1 MQNSLGPSYSAKPGL
16 IGKHSK
22 EVKMLF
28 AQQHENCD
36 ATITS
41 TPSDEG
47 FISMLDKYR
56 ATGGIAN
63 ANELTQRPL
72 IGKNGDINALA
83 KQIFM
88 GEVFS
93 FEWQGKFW
101 IPLFQFNPKEL
112 TSRQCVRQ
120 VLGELTNVFDGWTM
134 AAWFVQANAW
144 LEHKKPIDLL
154 DCGLSSVLHAAR
166 ADRYV
171 AMG

>member
-1 MQNSLGPSYSAKPGL
+1 MLTSAATLRRVTKILKEMQ
-16 IGKHSK
+16 
-22 EVKMLF
+22 MLYT
-28 AQQHENCD
+28 QQHQSAD
-36 ATITS
+36 ATITGF
-41 TPSDEG
+41 PSDAG

-63 ANELTQRPL
+63 ATELTQRQL
-72 IGKNGDINALA
+72 NSKSGDVNALA
-83 KQIFM
+83 KLILS
-88 GEVFS
+88 GEIFS

-120 VLGELTNVFDGWTM
+120 VLGELTNVFDGWTL
-134 AAWFVQANAW
+134 AVWFVQANAW

-154 DCGLSSVLHAAR
+154 DSGLSSVLYAAR

-171 AMG
+171 ALG